1 MPAEVGME
9 CGAACRRT
17 RGAGEVAEGC
27 VWRWHGVQD
36 KQVGRDAV
44 DDASGRTLF
53 TTKHLS

>member
-1 MPAEVGME
+1 MPAEAGME

-17 RGAGEVAEGC
+17 RGDGEVAEGC
-27 VWRWHGVQD
+27 VWMWHGVQD
-36 KQVGRDAV
+36 EQVGRDAV